1 MGKTIAFANHK
12 GGVGKTTCVYNV
24 AAGFSNCKK
33 KTLMIDLDPQAN
45 LTVGTGVFDE
55 LNNSIYDLLTSEIS
69 ADECIFEKSKYLHI
83 IGSNLD
89 LSGAEI
95 ELSSKIGRERILY
108 KKLLHIKNEY
118 DFIIID
124 SPPSLGLLTVNA
136 LTASDNIFIPVQT
149 EFYALHGLAKFI
161 QIINEIKHE
170 INPQLE
176 ISGVI
181 ATRFDKRKILNR
193 DVIDSIK
200 EFFGDKL
207 MKTVI
212 RENISIAESP
222 ERGEDI
228 FTYEPNSYGAED
240 FNDLAKEMLKILK

>member
-24 AAGFSNCKK
+24 AAGFAAKNKN
-33 KTLMIDLDPQAN
+33 TLMIDLDPQAN
-45 LTVGTGVFDE
+45 LSVGTGIFD
-55 LNNSIYDLLTSEIS
+55 NVKNSIYDLLT
-69 ADECIFEKSKYLHI
+69 DEVNAIDCIIEKTKKLHI

-89 LSGAEI
+89 LSAAEI
-95 ELSSKIGRERILY
+95 EMSSKIGREKILY
-108 KKLLHIKNEY
+108 KKLLQVIDRY

-124 SPPSLGLLTVNA
+124 CPPSLGLLTVNA
-136 LTASDNIFIPVQT
+136 LTASNNIFIPVQT
-149 EFYALHGLAKFI
+149 EFYALHGLTKFI

-170 INPQLE
+170 INPKLE

-193 DVIDSIK
+193 EVIESIR

-207 MKTVI
+207 MKTII

-240 FNDLAKEMLKILK
+240 YKELVKEMLKILK

>member
-1 MGKTIAFANHK
+1 MGKVITFANHK
-12 GGVGKTTCVYNV
+12 GGVGKTTCVFNV
-24 AAGFSNCKK
+24 ASGFAAKKK
-33 KTLMIDLDPQAN
+33 KTLIIDLDPQSN
-45 LTVGTGVFDE
+45 LTVGAGVYDQIE
-55 LNNSIYDLLTSEIS
+55 NSIYDLLTDEKR
-69 ADECIFEKSKYLHI
+69 AEECIIERKKNLHI
-83 IGSNLD
+83 IGSSLD
-89 LSGAEI
+89 LSAAEI
-95 ELSSKIGRERILY
+95 ELSSKIGREKILHR
-108 KKLLHIKNEY
+108 KLQPIRNHY

-136 LTASDNIFIPVQT
+136 LTASTNIFIPVQT

-161 QIINEIKHE
+161 NVINEIKHE
-170 INPQLE
+170 INPDLE

-193 DVIDSIK
+193 EVIESIK

-207 MKTVI
+207 MKTII
-212 RENISIAESP
+212 RENISVAESP

-240 FNDLAKEMLKILK
+240 FKALVKEIMKILK